1 VPVPVDGR
9 IVRLMIGLLVRSL
22 PRKALAG
29 ALLVLCASVAY
40 RTVLVEL
47 VLEPP
52 TGLLLC
58 Q

>member
-1 VPVPVDGR
+1 VPVDGR